1 MSRVESYVQ
10 VGPLQVAEPLHR
22 WVRER
27 ALPGIE
33 VARRLDKAFE
43 RAGL

>member
-1 MSRVESYVQ
+1 MMRPCARSRAASGTHDHPVMQ
-10 VGPLQVAEPLHR
+10 G
-22 WVRER
+22 ER

-33 VARRLDKAFE
+33 ITRRLDKAFE